1 MDLFPLSQTGT
12 NIPLQMCL
20 TGVNEPYH
28 SSHCRELFGAEGGVL
43 LPPGL
48 PVAKASGCFAGLGT
62 MLTLLSLQD
71 CFTFSELHFHFFA
84 LGLGVVRAVV
94 VRMYIRS
101 LGMIVRGQRSS
112 GRSLFSP
119 SVIWIRMIKLRLACL
134 TAGGFAC

>member
-1 MDLFPLSQTGT
+1 
-12 NIPLQMCL
+12 MCL

-71 CFTFSELHFHFFA
+71 CFTFSELHFRFFCFGA
-84 LGLGVVRAVV
+84 
-94 VRMYIRS
+94 
-101 LGMIVRGQRSS
+101 RGGKGS
-112 GRSLFSP
+112 GCSYVHTVP
-119 SVIWIRMIKLRLACL
+119 WHDC
-134 TAGGFAC
+134 